1 MDEKTKKYLREKGK
15 EVRQQN
21 RVFRHRIDQLFA
33 KKYRY
38 SLRFEDAMIGDDDKA
53 YINIDL
59 TKIES
64 PFSVFSYERR
74 LDQEIYDYIEN
85 EAFYLRVAI
94 PLVINFDDGGK
105 YSEELKNK
113 IRRTVI
119 RHYSLEYEDKRLEWE
134 KGRRFGWIVLSIGL
148 IFLLT
153 YVLLSVFVF
162 SPLGWDNVMIEIICI
177 MSWVFVWQSVDAFF
191 FSGHRRKIDVLNAG
205 QLALAEVRFGEP
217 PTIKK

>member
-1 MDEKTKKYLREKGK
+1 
-15 EVRQQN
+15 
-21 RVFRHRIDQLFA
+21 
-33 KKYRY
+33 
-38 SLRFEDAMIGDDDKA
+38 MIGDDDKA

-105 YSEELKNK
+105 YSDDLKNK

-119 RHYSLEYEDKRLEWE
+119 RHYSLDYEDKRLEWE

>member
-105 YSEELKNK
+105 YSDDLKNK

-119 RHYSLEYEDKRLEWE
+119 RHYSLDYEDKRLEWE

>member
-1 MDEKTKKYLREKGK
+1 MDENTRKLLREKGK

-21 RVFRHRIDQLFA
+21 KLFRHRIDQLFA

-38 SLRFEDAMIGDDDKA
+38 SLRFENAMIGDDDKA

-59 TKIES
+59 TKIDS
-64 PFSVFSYERR
+64 PFSVFSYDRR
-74 LDQEIYDYIEN
+74 IDQEIYDYIEN

-105 YSEELKNK
+105 YSSDLKEK
-113 IRRTVI
+113 IRKAVI
-119 RHYSLEYEDKRLEWE
+119 RHYSLDYEDKRLEWV
-134 KGRRFGWIVLSIGL
+134 KGRFFGFIVLSIGL

-153 YVLLSVFVF
+153 YILLSIFVF
-162 SPLGWDNVMIEIICI
+162 APLGWDNVMIEIICI
-177 MSWVFVWQSVDAFF
+177 MSWVFTWQSVDAFF
-191 FSGHRRKIDVLNAG
+191 FSGHRRKIDVYNAG
-205 QLALAEVRFGEP
+205 QLALAEVRFGAP